1 MASTPQGAPTLPL
14 FYESLSPLSSQAHAG
29 AKIRMRSTYPEAA
42 RTHAVPLTVDEF
54 PLAMKHYPIVFG
66 SGEGSAPLALFG
78 LSDGVNHFVDAEGNW
93 KSDVYIPAYIRRY
106 PFLLAKFNPNS
117 EELTLC
123 FDDKSSVI
131 DLEGKEGVA
140 LFDGEQ
146 ASEHTKSVLNFC
158 EQFETAV
165 QRTRAFMEEIGKL
178 DIVIDGEVQL
188 QQDGMAE
195 PAVYRG
201 FRMVSEDKLREL
213 RGDQLRKIVQNG
225 MIGLIY
231 AHLFSLANVREL
243 FAKQML
249 AAAA

>member
-1 MASTPQGAPTLPL
+1 MASTPQGAPMLPL
-14 FYESLSPLSSQAHAG
+14 FYQSLAPLSSQAHAG
-29 AKIRMRSTYPEAA
+29 YKIRVRNNYPEAA
-42 RTHAVPLTVDEF
+42 KTHAVPLTVDEF
-54 PLAMKHYPIVFG
+54 ALAMKHYPIVFG

-93 KSDVYIPAYIRRY
+93 NKDVYIPAYIRRY
-106 PFLLAKFNPNS
+106 PFLLAKFNESS

-123 FDDKSSVI
+123 FDEKSDVI
-131 DLEGKEGVA
+131 EKNGGEGVE

-165 QRTRAFMEEIGKL
+165 NRTRLFMEELQKL
-178 DIVIDGEVQL
+178 DVIIDGEVQL
-188 QQDGMAE
+188 QQDGME
-195 PAVYRG
+195 QPAVYRG

-225 MIGLIY
+225 MIGLVY
-231 AHLFSLANVREL
+231 AHLFSLSNVREL

>member
-1 MASTPQGAPTLPL
+1 MASNPQGAPMLPL
-14 FYESLSPLSSQAHAG
+14 FYQSLSPLSSQAHSG
-29 AKIRMRSTYPEAA
+29 AKIHVRTNYPEAA
-42 RTHAVPLTVDEF
+42 KTHAVPLTVDEF

-66 SGEGSAPLALFG
+66 AGEGAAPLALFG
-78 LSDGVNHFVDAEGNW
+78 LSDGINHFVDAEGNW
-93 KSDVYIPAYIRRY
+93 QKDVYIPAYIRRY
-106 PFLLAKFNPNS
+106 PFLLAKFNENS

-131 DLEGKEGVA
+131 DLAGAEGVA

-146 ASEHTKSVLNFC
+146 PSEHTKSVLNFC

-165 QRTRAFMEEIGKL
+165 ARTRAFMEELQKL
-178 DIVIDGEVQL
+178 DVIIDGEVAL
-188 QQDGMAE
+188 QQDGME
-195 PAVYRG
+195 QPAVYRG

-225 MIGLIY
+225 MMGLIY